1 MADIAGKAVLVTGA
15 TGNLGRACCAALAA
29 AGARVAALDRTAAAL
44 DALLP
49 TLPGEH
55 LALPGIDL
63 MDPAACAAAV
73 ARAGRLDGVVHTV
86 GGFDAAPIADASP
99 ALWEAM
105 FRLNLLTTVHVFGA
119 AIAAMRASGGG
130 ALVATG
136 AMAALRSPA
145 GLAAYSAS
153 KSGVLRLVEAYADE
167 LKAEGIR
174 VNAVLPGTIDTP
186 QNRAAMPGADASR
199 WVRPEQIA
207 AAVAFLLSDAAGG
220 ITGALL
226 PVTARG

>member
-1 MADIAGKAVLVTGA
+1 MAEMAGKVVLVTGA
-15 TGNLGRACCAALAA
+15 AGNLGRACCAVLAQ
-29 AGARVAALDRTAAAL
+29 AGARVAALDRTQAAL

-63 MDPAACAAAV
+63 MDAAACEAAV
-73 ARAGRLDGVVHTV
+73 ARIGRLDGVVHTV
-86 GGFDAAPIADASP
+86 GGFDAAPIAEASG
-99 ALWEAM
+99 ALWEGM

-119 AIAAMRASGGG
+119 AIAAMRGAGGG

-136 AMAALRSPA
+136 AMAALKSPA

-153 KSGVLRLVEAYADE
+153 KAGVLRLVEAYADE

-186 QNRAAMPGADASR
+186 QNRAAMPGADVSR
-199 WVRPEQIA
+199 WVQPAQIA
-207 AAVAFLLSDAAGG
+207 AVAGFLLSDDAAG

-226 PVTARG
+226 PVAGRG